1 MNPIRILRKRTGLTQ
16 QALASAAGTSQP
28 TIAAYESGAKSPT
41 LRTLEKLAA
50 ALDLEMLTDFVP
62 RMTREDRRSLAFH
75 RAIAGLIEREP
86 DRAVSR
92 ARENL
97 SRLREIHP
105 HAAALLD
112 RWQSWLELAP
122 GELID
127 RLLDPSVLARDM
139 RQVSPFSGLLSPAER
154 ARVLRRFRREQDA

>member
-1 MNPIRILRKRTGLTQ
+1 MNPIRMLRERTGLTQ

-41 LRTLEKLAA
+41 LRTLENLAA

-75 RAIAGLIEREP
+75 RAIAELIEREP
-86 DRAVSR
+86 DRTISR

-97 SRLREIHP
+97 SRLRDIHP
-105 HAAALLD
+105 HAATLLD

-127 RLLDPSVLARDM
+127 RLLDPGLLARDM
-139 RQVSPFSGLLSPAER
+139 RQVSPFSGMLSPAER
-154 ARVLRRFRREQDA
+154 ARILRRFRREQDT